1 MPIPIL
7 SLLYKCW
14 EHDPSDRPSSTEI
27 HAFARLPEFPRLF
40 DDLGEFVPQQGTIIN
55 HRYS

>member
-14 EHDPSDRPSSTEI
+14 EQDSTDRPSMAEI
-27 HAFARLPEFPRLF
+27 NALAGLPEFPRLF
-40 DDLGEFVPQQGTIIN
+40 DDLGG
-55 HRYS
+55 